1 MIEVKSYI
9 KSKEDY
15 INILEFSGEIKDC
28 NYIEGALELTINNV
42 NLINL
47 EMWDYIDQL
56 WAYLSEGLDAIS
68 KNNEFNTYFPDQPIE
83 VKLKPIND
91 NVLISVK
98 CNSKVTTLTNK
109 NEFVSAMSKHAL
121 DFFERLSTIKG
132 IEKDHYK
139 YEIENLRKIH
149 NK

>member
-83 VKLKPIND
+83 VKLKPIKD

-109 NEFVSAMSKHAL
+109 DEFVSAMSKHAL

-139 YEIENLRKIH
+139 HEIENLKKIH